1 MTAQTSIQPSTATVP
16 ELQATV
22 ASLEEQLIAL
32 YAEKQVG
39 PWTPE
44 DGAGD
49 DLQQELAELRSAV
62 LATQGGGAFAE
73 MQATIE
79 GLEQQLAALYDE
91 RSGSVSGAGSS
102 ELAETASNLEAQVAA
117 LLEERNDLARVLGR
131 ARTRIVDLLAKQVDR
146 EFAG

>member
-1 MTAQTSIQPSTATVP
+1 MTASTAAQPGAPTLSG
-16 ELQATV
+16 LQATI

-39 PWTPE
+39 SWTPE
-44 DGAGD
+44 DGSSS
-49 DLQQELAELRSAV
+49 DLQQELAELRRAF
-62 LATQGGGAFAE
+62 LAGGGQGSSAA

-91 RSGSVSGAGSS
+91 RSTGGDLAG
-102 ELAETASNLEAQVAA
+102 LAETAANLEAQVAA
-117 LLEERNDLARVLGR
+117 LLEERNDLARILGR